1 MAREELSW
9 QNLDVDTLPSGSKK
23 ALETVVSAEAAF
35 RAALE
40 KDLKA
45 AKMMP
50 EDMHLVISRKGAD
63 RIGVAFS
70 ANSGGGNKLSFKKK

>member
-1 MAREELSW
+1 L
-9 QNLDVDTLPSGSKK
+9 L
-23 ALETVVSAEAAF
+23 
-35 RAALE
+35 
-40 KDLKA
+40 A